1 MDLVVESCMHTGR
14 NFKLEDAS
22 VCSFFFQA
30 EDGIRDL
37 TVTGV
42 QTCALPISYC
52 ALVVSSIEAALSAF
66 VARVII
72 RIARRERAQS
82 IGRQQFSR
90 NHLHHRTRLIVGRS
104 EERRVGKECR
114 SRWSPYH

>member
-1 MDLVVESCMHTGR
+1 MHNVFIDILVYGNC
-14 NFKLEDAS
+14 
-22 VCSFFFQA
+22 VCVRTIYLYFFFFFFQA

-42 QTCALPISYC
+42 QTCALPIFLPSRG
-52 ALVVSSIEAALSAF
+52 AGRNRKWPAARALSEDRSPAGP
-66 VARVII
+66 RCP
-72 RIARRERAQS
+72 
-82 IGRQQFSR
+82 
-90 NHLHHRTRLIVGRS
+90 RS